1 MAQATTLIAGRKGES
16 NERLR
21 GRNQSRT
28 VHAAARRVL
37 RERNIPEVSVQ
48 SGERA
53 SILRS
58 IQTTHGGSIFS
69 GKAPLERR
77 IGLRSA
83 VLFNMLEMIGV
94 GPFITLPLVIA
105 AAGFRLSVWAWVL
118 GAVIAVADG
127 LVWAELGAAFPRA
140 GGSYAFL
147 REIFGAKKAGN
158 WLSFLY
164 VWQLSF
170 SAPLSIASGCIGLS
184 SFLAWFWPGLDQT
197 PLAVLPA
204 LHYANCA
211 AAGACVLVTIL
222 LYRNLSQVKRLA
234 WVLFAGVM
242 AALTGVIASG
252 FAHAASTGG
261 WHIPIAPYTSL
272 AVALGGLAQAT
283 LITTYDYWGY
293 YNITFLG
300 SEVRQPEKTIPRAIL
315 LSVLFVS
322 AFYVLMDLAAL
333 PSLREAAS
341 MVAFQVAGATVRLQL
356 VAQIAQSAFGVWA
369 GRLIAAL
376 IVWTAFASV
385 FSLLLGYSRVPYA
398 AAQDGNY
405 FRFLAAVHPRHGIPH
420 RSLIALG
427 AVAAAFC
434 FLTLTQVIT
443 LLVITRILLQF
454 FLQHVG
460 VMLLRS
466 KRPEMARPF
475 RMPLYPLP
483 PLVAMAGFVFMLV
496 NRSHALQGLAV
507 AAIIAIS
514 GTLIY
519 LWRARRMGQ
528 WPFLTPLN
536 ETAEE

>member
-1 MAQATTLIAGRKGES
+1 MIDPSTGTKAT
-16 NERLR
+16 
-21 GRNQSRT
+21 
-28 VHAAARRVL
+28 
-37 RERNIPEVSVQ
+37 
-48 SGERA
+48 
-53 SILRS
+53 
-58 IQTTHGGSIFS
+58 
-69 GKAPLERR
+69 LERR

-147 REIFGAKKAGN
+147 REIYGPQRAGN

-184 SFLAWFWPGLDQT
+184 SFLAWFWPGLEQA
-197 PLAVLPA
+197 PIVAWPA
-204 LHYANCA
+204 LHYANFA
-211 AAGACVLVTIL
+211 AAGACMLVTAL
-222 LYRNLSQVKRLA
+222 LYRNLSQVTRLA
-234 WVLFAGVM
+234 WVLFVGVM
-242 AALTGVIASG
+242 AAIAGVIVSG
-252 FAHAASTGG
+252 FAHAAATGG
-261 WHIPIAPYTSL
+261 WHMPVGPAQSV

-300 SEVRQPEKTIPRAIL
+300 SEVKRPERTIPRAIL

-322 AFYVLMDLAAL
+322 AFYVAMNLAAL
-333 PSLREAAS
+333 PSLRDAASHTAAEAA
-341 MVAFQVAGATVRLQL
+341 VRLQL
-356 VAQIAQSAFGVWA
+356 VAQIAQSAFGAWA
-369 GRLIAAL
+369 GRLMAAL

-398 AAQDGNY
+398 AARDGNY
-405 FRFLAAVHPRHGIPH
+405 FSFLAAVHPRHGIPH

-427 AVAAAFC
+427 LVASAFC

-443 LLVITRILLQF
+443 LLVITRIVLQF
-454 FLQHVG
+454 FLQHAG
-460 VMLLRS
+460 VMLLRAQ
-466 KRPEMARPF
+466 RPDLDRPF
-475 RMPLYPLP
+475 KMPLYPLP
-483 PLVAMAGFVFMLV
+483 PLVAMAGFLFMLV
-496 NRSHALQGLAV
+496 NRSHALTGLAV
-507 AAIIAIS
+507 AAGIACS

-519 LWRARRMGQ
+519 LWRAKGLGQ
-528 WPFLTPLN
+528 WPFAGDERVN
-536 ETAEE
+536 KSED